1 MRTQRISIAPILLLS
16 IVVVSSCGKAPVL
29 TPEVV
34 ALSAA
39 SVPSD
44 PSDRAW
50 DKASEHLE
58 PLVLQDLVEPRLME
72 ASTAALRVRA
82 ITNGEEI
89 AFRIEWPD
97 STRNDLPGPSHF
109 VDACA
114 VQLPSVVEANVPAP
128 QMGETG
134 KGVEIAY
141 WRADWQASVDGREDS
156 IRSIYPN
163 ASVDHYPFD
172 APSLE
177 KGSDAQKEMATR
189 YAPAAAVGNRRV
201 GSRESPVE
209 DLLAEGPGTTS
220 RAPQSASK
228 GKGVRTEAGWSVV
241 ILRRMPNG
249 LGPGVRSQV
258 AFAVWEGEHGEV
270 GARKMRT
277 GWVPLMMQK

>member
-1 MRTQRISIAPILLLS
+1 MSEYRRSIAPIVVLSLL
-16 IVVVSSCGKAPVL
+16 VVSSCRKSPVL

-34 ALSAA
+34 AISAA
-39 SVPSD
+39 SVPLD
-44 PSDRAW
+44 PGDRAW
-50 DKASEHLE
+50 DNVSEHLE

-72 ASTAALRVRA
+72 ASTPAVRVRA

-97 STRNDLPGPSHF
+97 STRDDLPGPAHF

-114 VQLPSVVEANVPAP
+114 VQVPSVVEASVPAP
-128 QMGETG
+128 QMGEVG

-141 WRADWQASVDGREDS
+141 WRADWQAALDGREDT

-177 KGSDAQKEMATR
+177 KGSDAQKEMSTR

-201 GSRESPVE
+201 GPRESSVE
-209 DLLAEGPGTTS
+209 DLLAEGPGTLS
-220 RAPQSASK
+220 RAPQAGSK
-228 GKGVRTEAGWSVV
+228 GRGLRTEAGWSVV

-249 LGPGVRSQV
+249 LAPGVRSQV
-258 AFAVWEGEHGEV
+258 AFAVWEGAHGEV

-277 GWVPLMMQK
+277 GWVPLMMQR